1 MVLVNPSSGGFLF
14 TIGCNWS
21 GTLSRAGNISRGI
34 QNYIEIQFRKTL
46 DFGVCLLIQ
55 MNCSFPLQRVNSQQ
69 TIPLRWKG
77 DGVCIIIN
85 DCISLN
91 FFFNCSSLPIV
102 SSFFGI

>member
-46 DFGVCLLIQ
+46 DFGVLFVNSNELLI
-55 MNCSFPLQRVNSQQ
+55 SF
-69 TIPLRWKG
+69 TKG
-77 DGVCIIIN
+77 K
-85 DCISLN
+85 
-91 FFFNCSSLPIV
+91 
-102 SSFFGI
+102 